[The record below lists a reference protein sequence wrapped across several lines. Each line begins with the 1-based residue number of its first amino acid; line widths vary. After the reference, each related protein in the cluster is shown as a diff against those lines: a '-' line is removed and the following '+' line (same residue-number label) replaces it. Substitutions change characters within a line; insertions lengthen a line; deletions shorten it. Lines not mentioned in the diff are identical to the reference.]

1 MSRKPEARP
10 MLERINVLEK
20 KASLL
25 HAENIATNETNREL
39 FKRIQD
45 LNSCLIASESLVE
58 RLLNATEENDETEDD
73 QDDFCDF
80 DPRDSR
86 PNVLHANGANTAG
99 PNADTRTS
107 IGSISSR
114 FNRFEILLDE
124 FCSEFEKS
132 DDDSSDGTHRRAKGS
147 PQFSMQ
153 IDAKRQSR
161 RVRQRDNK
169 ARTLSPVNVLRDIG
183 QAKSSPRPIHRKTSS
198 NILSP
203 TIRSPTCLKLS
214 LGSAL
219 GQGMAS
225 PSPASSKL
233 RPARFRLERARFQL
247 DQRLLPL
254 APSSPSAPSLKSPTE
269 YYHRCSV
276 SSCETPITP
285 ICFTH
290 HRRKSSQS
298 SFPTEQI
305 SEKELHL
312 QSPICSTEKPLV
324 EKASRP
330 IATLLETV
338 AATTPIPSSPSSSPL
353 QSQSQLQRHKFTSD
367 EVLYHSTPPHLQQY
381 ATSPTTTTTTAA
393 HSISDDFSLSY
404 PQPILRSRKS
414 IPNLNRKTS
423 TLSLLNGTRL
433 SPTPASAT
441 SALDTDADINAICSS
456 PSRRGRTMSDAL
468 KDTMKRYEIPER
480 VVQEQSGAETQS
492 HFESLPI
499 SQEPLDEQSP
509 SEELAH
515 PSSESSELQPNQ
527 LADKKGLIRS
537 ISARLWHALW
547 GGSET
552 VSKKQ
557 PTERRDNTGPTL
569 LCIENSESSASEE
582 DAGTG
587 PSSTMELSDQALD
600 SHMEQCA
607 QCKAEEDMPVEDTA
621 SLPHR
626 MLSASCPMVCDGDDE
641 STKFKTDE
649 ISEESV
655 MNERSIY
662 DDDDVRASPKS
673 TNCAKSS
680 ESTRMTEHVARQSLT
695 KRASWVFSCSIPTT
709 SSLDAE
715 NLKSVTSRL
724 SQTWLNIFKKQSTSD
739 DYVSFPTFSTSQSV
753 RGFRSMTNLDRAHA
767 DSQNSWPC
775 FSGNATTIVGGGGSN
790 RNSIIDGLSSY
801 NASLRGTQNSDN
813 KMLRKCGDA
822 VYCTPVD
829 EDLLHDALSHHISS

>member
-1 MSRKPEARP
+1 MSRNSETRA

-25 HAENIATNETNREL
+25 HAENFAANETNREL

-58 RLLNATEENDETEDD
+58 RLLNATEETDETEDD

-80 DPRDSR
+80 DPRESR
-86 PNVLHANGANTAG
+86 PNVLQANGGNIAG

-107 IGSISSR
+107 SIGSISSH

-132 DDDSSDGTHRRAKGS
+132 DDDSSGGTHRRAKGS
-147 PQFSMQ
+147 PQFSIQ
-153 IDAKRQSR
+153 IDAKRQSG

-183 QAKSSPRPIHRKTSS
+183 QARSSPRPIHRKTSS
-198 NILSP
+198 NIQSP

-214 LGSAL
+214 LGRAL

-233 RPARFRLERARFQL
+233 RTARFRLERARIQL
-247 DQRLLPL
+247 DQSLLPL

-285 ICFTH
+285 ICLTY

-305 SEKELHL
+305 SEKELPR
-312 QSPICSTEKPLV
+312 QSPISSTEKTLV

-330 IATLLETV
+330 IATLLEIV
-338 AATTPIPSSPSSSPL
+338 AATTPIPPSPSSSPL
-353 QSQSQLQRHKFTSD
+353 QSQSLLQRYKFTSD
-367 EVLYHSTPPHLQQY
+367 EGFYHSPPPHLQQY

-393 HSISDDFSLSY
+393 HSISDQQ
-404 PQPILRSRKS
+404 QPILRSRKS

-480 VVQEQSGAETQS
+480 VVQEQSGADTQS

-499 SQEPLDEQSP
+499 SQEPLDEQRP

-527 LADKKGLIRS
+527 LADKKGLIRC

-552 VSKKQ
+552 ESKKQ
-557 PTERRDNTGPTL
+557 PTERRDNIGPTL
-569 LCIENSESSASEE
+569 VCIENPEASASEE
-582 DAGTG
+582 AAGTA
-587 PSSTMELSDQALD
+587 PSSTVELSDQAFD

-621 SLPHR
+621 SLAHR
-626 MLSASCPMVCDGDDE
+626 ILSESCPMVCEGDDE
-641 STKFKTDE
+641 STKFMTDE
-649 ISEESV
+649 ISEESAT
-655 MNERSIY
+655 NERAIY
-662 DDDDVRASPKS
+662 DDGNDDDVRASPKG

-680 ESTRMTEHVARQSLT
+680 DSTRMTEYVARQSLT

-724 SQTWLNIFKKQSTSD
+724 SLTWLNIFKKQSTSD

-801 NASLRGTQNSDN
+801 NASLRGTQNADN

-829 EDLLHDALSHHISS
+829 EDLLHDALSHHISG